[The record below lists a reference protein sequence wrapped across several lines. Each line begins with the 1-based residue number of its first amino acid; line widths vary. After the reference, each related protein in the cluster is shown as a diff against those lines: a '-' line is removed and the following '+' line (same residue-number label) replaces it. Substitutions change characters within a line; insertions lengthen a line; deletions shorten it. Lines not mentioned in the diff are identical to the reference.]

1 MSVMAT
7 LQILKSLQIIA
18 FNFIFML
25 TAIRHGDTALVK
37 IDKLPDWLTKSK
49 TRIFLAGKN
58 NNHEISKGDLYIT
71 KDPNTLRDNEFHY
84 GYLVAKDTTLI
95 HNEHSTMSD
104 ENRNALIP
112 DWVYELYKQKENVN
126 GTFKVV
132 LD

>member
-1 MSVMAT
+1 
-7 LQILKSLQIIA
+7 
-18 FNFIFML
+18 ML

-84 GYLVAKDTTLI
+84 GYLVAKDTKLLHT
-95 HNEHSTMSD
+95 EHSKSG
-104 ENRNALIP
+104 ASIP
-112 DWVYELYKQKENVN
+112 DWIYELFKQKENIN
-126 GTFKVV
+126 WNFRIV